1 MDASIPE
8 TKITSL
14 SHYVSETSN
23 LSRSTGFRGIPDSE
37 FLLLPSVGRLK
48 PNYSKKVA
56 LYFERNMFVS
66 FKQHAYAF
74 EKIEKHQDIAILAQH
89 HGLPTRLMDWTVSPL
104 VALFFA
110 VRSHPDRDA
119 AVYVL
124 EEGHESYARDEIP
137 YADFIMNE
145 SKPAMRAFLKSP
157 FFKKN
162 DSDLEAYLQ
171 FILDREKIP
180 VVRVFPKTISPRISA
195 QSSFFTLHIDPFT
208 PLTEHIS
215 KKIIISKKLKK
226 DIFLALEKN
235 GVHEFTLFPGL
246 EGLCGWLK
254 TVYYDQCLTGGQFD

>member
-1 MDASIPE
+1 MDDRILE
-8 TKITSL
+8 IKISSL
-14 SHYVSETSN
+14 ADYVSATAIFE
-23 LSRSTGFRGIPDSE
+23 RGAGFRGVPDSE
-37 FLLLPSVGRLK
+37 FLLLPTAGRLK
-48 PNYSKKVA
+48 PGYSRPGA
-56 LYFERNMFVS
+56 LWLERSMFVS
-66 FKQHAYAF
+66 FKQYAYAF
-74 EKIEKHQDIAILAQH
+74 EKTEKYIDLAILGQH
-89 HGLPTRLMDWTVSPL
+89 YGLPTRLMDWTVSPL

-124 EEGHESYARDEIP
+124 DEGHESYARDEIP

-145 SKPAMRAFLKSP
+145 SKPAMREFLKSK
-157 FFKKN
+157 FYRKKEN
-162 DSDLEAYLQ
+162 DLEAYLQ
-171 FILDREKIP
+171 FILHREEFS
-180 VVRVFPKTISPRISA
+180 VVRAFPKNISPRISA

-226 DIFLALEKN
+226 EIFFALEKN
-235 GVHEFTLFPGL
+235 GIHEFTLFPGL